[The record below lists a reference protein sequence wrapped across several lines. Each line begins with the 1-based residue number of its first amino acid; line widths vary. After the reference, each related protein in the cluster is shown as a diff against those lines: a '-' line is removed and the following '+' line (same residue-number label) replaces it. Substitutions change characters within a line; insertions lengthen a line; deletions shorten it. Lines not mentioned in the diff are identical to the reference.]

1 MNPEDPT
8 NPETRTLLTAVEE
21 HSQRLKR
28 LRQAKG
34 ELTKEQ
40 ILDCLD
46 LFSLNLSALSWY
58 QQALLEA
65 SVDRVNWNAIFDK
78 VNAL

>member
-1 MNPEDPT
+1 M

-21 HSQRLKR
+21 HSQGLKR

-34 ELTKEQ
+34 KLTKEQ

-65 SVDRVNWNAIFDK
+65 SVDRVNWDAIFDK

>member
-40 ILDCLD
+40 ILDCLY

-58 QQALLEA
+58 QQALIET

>member
-1 MNPEDPT
+1 MNPET
-8 NPETRTLLTAVEE
+8 KALLIAVEE
-21 HSQRLKR
+21 NSQRLKR
-28 LRQAKG
+28 LKRLKG

-46 LFSLNLSALSWY
+46 LFSLNLSPLAWY

-65 SVDRVNWNAIFDK
+65 SVDRVNWDAIFDK

>member
-28 LRQAKG
+28 LRQAKR

>member
-1 MNPEDPT
+1 M

-46 LFSLNLSALSWY
+46 LFSLNLSPLAWY

>member
-8 NPETRTLLTAVEE
+8 NPETQTLLTAVEE

-58 QQALLEA
+58 QQALIEA

>member
-28 LRQAKG
+28 LRQAKR

-58 QQALLEA
+58 QQALIEA

>member
-8 NPETRTLLTAVEE
+8 NPETQTLLTAVDE

-28 LRQAKG
+28 LRQAKE

-58 QQALLEA
+58 QQALIEA

>member
-8 NPETRTLLTAVEE
+8 NPETQTLLTAVEE

-28 LRQAKG
+28 LRQAKE

-58 QQALLEA
+58 QQALIEA

>member
-1 MNPEDPT
+1 MTFPEQ
-8 NPETRTLLTAVEE
+8 NPETRTLLIAVEE
-21 HSQRLKR
+21 NSQRLKR
-28 LRQAKG
+28 LKRLRG
-34 ELTKEQ
+34 ELTREQ

-46 LFSLNLSALSWY
+46 LFTLNLSALSWY

>member
-8 NPETRTLLTAVEE
+8 NPETQTLLTAVEE

-46 LFSLNLSALSWY
+46 LLSLNLSALSWY
-58 QQALLEA
+58 QQALIEA

>member
-8 NPETRTLLTAVEE
+8 NPETQTLLTAVEE

>member
-1 MNPEDPT
+1 M

-58 QQALLEA
+58 QQALIEA

>member
-46 LFSLNLSALSWY
+46 LFSLNLSPLAWY

>member
-58 QQALLEA
+58 QQALIEA

>member
-1 MNPEDPT
+1 MTFPEQ
-8 NPETRTLLTAVEE
+8 NPETRTLLIAVEE
-21 HSQRLKR
+21 NSQRLKR
-28 LRQAKG
+28 LRLKR
-34 ELTKEQ
+34 ELTKDTL
-40 ILDCLD
+40 LDCLD

>member
-1 MNPEDPT
+1 MTTFPPQ
-8 NPETRTLLTAVEE
+8 NPETKTIMLVVEE
-21 HSQRLKR
+21 NRQRLKR
-28 LRQAKG
+28 LKRLKG

-46 LFSLNLSALSWY
+46 LFSLNLSPLAWY

-65 SVDRVNWNAIFDK
+65 SVDRVNWDAIFDK

>member
-1 MNPEDPT
+1 MNPET
-8 NPETRTLLTAVEE
+8 KALLIAVEE
-21 HSQRLKR
+21 NSQRLKR
-28 LRQAKG
+28 LKRLKG

-46 LFSLNLSALSWY
+46 LFSLNLSPLAWY

>member
-1 MNPEDPT
+1 M

-40 ILDCLD
+40 ILNCLD

-58 QQALLEA
+58 QQALIEA

>member
-34 ELTKEQ
+34 KLTKEQ